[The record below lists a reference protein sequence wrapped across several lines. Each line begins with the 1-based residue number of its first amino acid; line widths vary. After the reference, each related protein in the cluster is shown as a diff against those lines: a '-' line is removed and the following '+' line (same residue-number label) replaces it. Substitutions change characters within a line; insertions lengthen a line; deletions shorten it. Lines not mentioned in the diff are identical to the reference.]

1 MPKTQNGD
9 DEKTQTKGNKS
20 SRQKKEDGSAPTI
33 DQIQEIVDMTS
44 NISKKN
50 ADLEKENNNLRMKN
64 DDLERKNQTLSQ
76 KLADSESRSSSQS
89 TRLRDVEN
97 KNSSL
102 SKRNDELKRE
112 NKELKQKHEDMEQDV
127 EDMNKQLK
135 TTNNQAK
142 DKQADSIR
150 LQDEINEATGK
161 KKPPPKPKRSEEDE
175 KEIKDLEDELAALKK
190 ENDQVQKAASQA
202 RRDLQQQK
210 WKYTDHFDILYF

>member
-9 DEKTQTKGNKS
+9 DEKSQTKGNKTS
-20 SRQKKEDGSAPTI
+20 KRKEEGGGPTI

-44 NISKKN
+44 SISKKN

-97 KNSSL
+97 KNSAL
-102 SKRNDELKRE
+102 SKRNDDLKKE
-112 NKELKQKHEDMEQDV
+112 NKELKQKHDDLEQSV

-210 WKYTDHFDILYF
+210 